1 MKFKKFISKLM
12 ALALISTSI
21 VIPNASAATTIK
33 LGDVNQDGGVTPMD
47 ALCIQ
52 VFLKGELTANQ
63 QQLTAMDVN
72 QDGVIDNTDA
82 SDIMYK
88 IATGG
93 SFGTTT
99 SLKQSTVDN
108 ATEKYY
114 KYICSS
120 NPNVSGASIYTI
132 SKTDAT
138 PPKYGT
144 YSLPNIG
151 DETPDKENF
160 GCVDLINRS
169 TGEHIGSGVMVD
181 NHVILTAARNV
192 YNLKTKKLTS
202 TIDIQ
207 FYGANGVENTK
218 YSVNSIHVP
227 YKYINSSNNAHQEL
241 NYDYA
246 LLYVNEDLPVYE
258 VDLGVMTDEFFTKS
272 DEKSRKLFTTGFT
285 TENGIFNRYFSSGA
299 AIPMDSIPEEK
310 AYRFHSYGYNTPSKI
325 GGMVYYPTTSFSTKA
340 FNSFVG
346 VITNTYN
353 DNTDNHETFGC
364 RVTTTMLRFIFQND
378 NLC

>member
-21 VIPNASAATTIK
+21 VIPNASAATIK
-33 LGDVNQDGGVTPMD
+33 LGDVNQDGGVTAMD

-52 VFLKGELTANQ
+52 VFLKGGLTANQ

-82 SDIMYK
+82 NDIMYK

-99 SLKQSTVDN
+99 SMHSTVDN

-132 SKTDAT
+132 NAASTT
-138 PPKYGT
+138 PVNYNT
-144 YSLPNIG
+144 YSSIDLCS
-151 DETPDKENF
+151 EEPDKENF

-192 YNLKTKKLTS
+192 YNLNTKKFTS

-218 YSVNSIHVP
+218 YSVSSIHVP

-246 LLYVNEDLPVYE
+246 LLYVNEDLPIYE

-272 DEKSRKLFTTGFT
+272 DEASRNLITTGFT
-285 TENGIFNRYFSSGA
+285 TENGKYNRYYSGGI

-353 DNTDNHETFGC
+353 DNINNHETFGC